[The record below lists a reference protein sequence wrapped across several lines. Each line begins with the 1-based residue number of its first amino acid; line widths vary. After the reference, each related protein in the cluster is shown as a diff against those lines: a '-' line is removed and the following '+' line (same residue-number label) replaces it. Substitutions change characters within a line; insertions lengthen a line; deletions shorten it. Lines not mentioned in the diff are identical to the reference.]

1 MVGSPERQV
10 NPAVNPRVIPPGATL
25 GVMGGGQLGA
35 MFAMAAKRMGYRV
48 EAFSDVADCPAA
60 HHCDRVHV
68 GSYDDPAALVAMARG
83 LDVLTF
89 EFENVSAEPLK
100 ALAGVVPVRP
110 APEVLFTTQDRG
122 REKAFLVR
130 EGLACAPHRLVRSR
144 EELHAALAA
153 LGLPAVLKTAAFGYD
168 GKGQRKLDAGA
179 GSREIDAAWEALASG
194 GLTGGAGDCVLIVEG
209 WIDFDCEIS
218 VVAARGIDG
227 STAVFAPTRNHHRHH
242 ILDISSVPAG
252 LPAAVLDSAREMAAA
267 VLEKLDVVG
276 VACVEFFVTRDGR
289 VLVNEIAPRPHNS
302 GHLTIAACETSQF
315 EQQVR
320 AICGLPLG
328 STSQLAP
335 AAMANLLGD
344 CWNDGEPDWSAALS
358 IPGVSLLLYGK
369 SEPRPGRKMGH
380 LTALA
385 DSVEEA
391 VARATQARAL
401 ACRSSHGAGSGWTG
415 AAAAGRR
422 AGGPAG

>member
-1 MVGSPERQV
+1 MVGSAERK
-10 NPAVNPRVIPPGATL
+10 VIMPGATL

-48 EAFSDVADCPAA
+48 EAFSDSADCPAA

-68 GSYDDPAALVAMARG
+68 GAYDDPAALVAMARG

-89 EFENVSAEPLK
+89 EFENVSAVALR

-110 APEVLFTTQDRG
+110 ASEVLFTTQDRG

-130 EGLACAPHRLVRSR
+130 EGFACAPHRLVRSR
-144 EELHAALAA
+144 EELHAAVAA
-153 LGLPAVLKTAAFGYD
+153 VGLPAVVKTAAFGYD
-168 GKGQRKLDAGA
+168 GKGQQKLDAGA
-179 GSREIDAAWEALASG
+179 GPQEIDAAWNSL
-194 GLTGGAGDCVLIVEG
+194 GACVLIVEA
-209 WIDFDCEIS
+209 WVDFQCEIS
-218 VVAARGIDG
+218 VVAARGLDG

-252 LPAAVLDSAREMAAA
+252 LPAAVLDAAREMAAA

-302 GHLTIAACETSQF
+302 GHLTIFACETSQF

-328 STSQLAP
+328 STRQLAP

-344 CWNDGEPDWSAALS
+344 CWKNGEPDWAAALTV
-358 IPGVSLLLYGK
+358 PGVSLLLYGK
-369 SEPRPGRKMGH
+369 GEPRPGRKMGH

-385 DSVEEA
+385 DSVDEA
-391 VARATQARAL
+391 IANVTRARSM
-401 ACRSSHGAGSGWTG
+401 ACSG
-415 AAAAGRR
+415 
-422 AGGPAG
+422 

>member
-1 MVGSPERQV
+1 MVGSAERK
-10 NPAVNPRVIPPGATL
+10 VITPGATL

-48 EAFSDVADCPAA
+48 EAFSDSADCPAA

-68 GSYDDPAALVAMARG
+68 GAYDDPAALVAMARG

-89 EFENVSAEPLK
+89 EFENVSAAPLR

-122 REKAFLVR
+122 REKAFLLR
-130 EGLACAPHRLVRSR
+130 EGFACAPHRLVRSR
-144 EELHAALAA
+144 EELHAAVAA
-153 LGLPAVLKTAAFGYD
+153 VGLPAVIKTAAFGYD
-168 GKGQRKLDAGA
+168 GKGQQKLDANA
-179 GSREIDAAWEALASG
+179 GPQEIDAAWNSL
-194 GLTGGAGDCVLIVEG
+194 GACILIVEA
-209 WIDFDCEIS
+209 WVDFQCEIS
-218 VVAARGIDG
+218 VVAARGLDG

-302 GHLTIAACETSQF
+302 GHLTISACETSQF

-328 STSQLAP
+328 SPRQLAP

-344 CWNDGEPDWSAALS
+344 CWKNGEPDWAAALTV
-358 IPGVSLLLYGK
+358 PGVSLLLYGK
-369 SEPRPGRKMGH
+369 GEPRPGRKMGH

-385 DSVEEA
+385 DSVDEA
-391 VARATQARAL
+391 IANVTRARSL
-401 ACRSSHGAGSGWTG
+401 ACLG
-415 AAAAGRR
+415 
-422 AGGPAG
+422 

>member
-1 MVGSPERQV
+1 MVGSVERKV
-10 NPAVNPRVIPPGATL
+10 IPAVAAPVILPGATL
-25 GVMGGGQLGA
+25 GVMGGGQLGS

-48 EAFSDVADCPAA
+48 EVFSDSADCPAA
-60 HHCDRVHV
+60 QHCDRVHV
-68 GSYDDPAALVAMARG
+68 GAYDDAAALVAMARG

-89 EFENVSAEPLK
+89 EFENVSAEPLR

-122 REKAFLVR
+122 REKAFLFR
-130 EGLACAPHRLVRSR
+130 EGFACAPHRMVRSQK
-144 EELHAALAA
+144 ELHAAVAA
-153 LGLPAVLKTAAFGYD
+153 LGLPAVVKTAAFGYD
-168 GKGQRKLDAGA
+168 GKGQQKLDAGA
-179 GSREIDAAWEALASG
+179 GPQAIDAAWNALAGSVAAQR
-194 GLTGGAGDCVLIVEG
+194 LAAPIDEAAQRLATPTDEDPCVLILEA
-209 WIDFDCEIS
+209 WIDFQCEIS
-218 VVAARGIDG
+218 VVAARGLDG
-227 STAVFAPTRNHHRHH
+227 STAVFAPTRNHHSHH

-328 STSQLAP
+328 SPRQLAP

-344 CWNDGEPDWSAALS
+344 CWKNGEPDWAAALAV
-358 IPGVSLLLYGK
+358 PGVSLMLYGK
-369 SEPRPGRKMGH
+369 GEPRPGRKMGH

-385 DSVEEA
+385 DSVDEA
-391 VARATQARAL
+391 IANVTRARSL
-401 ACRSSHGAGSGWTG
+401 ACR
-415 AAAAGRR
+415 
-422 AGGPAG
+422 

>member
-1 MVGSPERQV
+1 
-10 NPAVNPRVIPPGATL
+10 
-25 GVMGGGQLGA
+25 MGGGQLGA

-60 HHCDRVHV
+60 KHSDRVHV

-89 EFENVSAEPLK
+89 EFENVSAEPLR

-130 EGLACAPHRLVRSR
+130 EGFACAPHRLVRSR
-144 EELHAALAA
+144 EELHAAVAA

-168 GKGQRKLDAGA
+168 GKGQRKLEAGA
-179 GSREIDAAWEALASG
+179 GPQQIDAAWESLG
-194 GLTGGAGDCVLIVEG
+194 GDAADRLRDDAGECLLILEG
-209 WIDFDCEIS
+209 WIDFQCEIS
-218 VVAARGIDG
+218 VVAARGLDG
-227 STAVFAPTRNHHRHH
+227 STAVFAPTRNHHSHH

-252 LPAAVLDSAREMAAA
+252 LSDAILETAREMAAS
-267 VLEKLDVVG
+267 VLEKLQVIG

-302 GHLTIAACETSQF
+302 GHLTIAACDTSQF

-328 STSQLAP
+328 STRQLAP

-344 CWNDGEPDWSAALS
+344 CWTNGEPDWASALS
-358 IPGVSLLLYGK
+358 VPGVSLLLYGK
-369 SEPRPGRKMGH
+369 SQPRPGRKMGH

-391 VARATQARAL
+391 VANVRRARSL
-401 ACRSSHGAGSGWTG
+401 ACR
-415 AAAAGRR
+415 
-422 AGGPAG
+422 

>member
-1 MVGSPERQV
+1 MVGSAERK
-10 NPAVNPRVIPPGATL
+10 VITPGATL

-48 EAFSDVADCPAA
+48 EAFSDSADCPAA

-68 GSYDDPAALVAMARG
+68 GAYDDPAALVAMARG

-89 EFENVSAEPLK
+89 EFENVSAVPLR

-130 EGLACAPHRLVRSR
+130 EGFACAPHRLVRSR
-144 EELHAALAA
+144 EELHAAVAA
-153 LGLPAVLKTAAFGYD
+153 VGLPAVVKTAAFGYD
-168 GKGQRKLDAGA
+168 GKGQQKLDAGA
-179 GSREIDAAWEALASG
+179 GLQEIDAAWNSL
-194 GLTGGAGDCVLIVEG
+194 GACVLIVEA
-209 WIDFDCEIS
+209 WVDFQCEIS
-218 VVAARGIDG
+218 VVAARGLDG

-252 LPAAVLDSAREMAAA
+252 LPAAVIDLAREMAAA

-302 GHLTIAACETSQF
+302 GHLTIFACETSQF

-328 STSQLAP
+328 STRQLAP

-344 CWNDGEPDWSAALS
+344 CWTNGEPDWAAALTV
-358 IPGVSLLLYGK
+358 PGVSLLLYGK
-369 SEPRPGRKMGH
+369 GEPRPGRKMGH

-385 DSVEEA
+385 DSVDEA
-391 VARATQARAL
+391 IANVTLARSL
-401 ACRSSHGAGSGWTG
+401 ACLG
-415 AAAAGRR
+415 
-422 AGGPAG
+422 

>member
-1 MVGSPERQV
+1 MVGSDQRK
-10 NPAVNPRVIPPGATL
+10 VITPGATL

-60 HHCDRVHV
+60 YHCDRVHV

-89 EFENVSAEPLK
+89 EFENVSAEPLR

-130 EGLACAPHRLVRSR
+130 EGFACAPHRLVRSR
-144 EELHAALAA
+144 EELHAAVAA

-168 GKGQRKLDAGA
+168 GKGQRKLDVGA
-179 GSREIDAAWEALASG
+179 GPQEIDAAWDGLGGSG
-194 GLTGGAGDCVLIVEG
+194 ADCGMIVEG
-209 WIDFDCEIS
+209 WIDFECEIS
-218 VVAARGIDG
+218 VVAARGLDG
-227 STAVFAPTRNHHRHH
+227 STAVFAPTRNHHSHH

-328 STSQLAP
+328 STRQLAP

-344 CWNDGEPDWSAALS
+344 CWANGEPDWAAALAV
-358 IPGVSLLLYGK
+358 PGVSLLLYGK

-385 DSVEEA
+385 DSVDEA
-391 VARATQARAL
+391 IANVTRARSL
-401 ACRSSHGAGSGWTG
+401 ACR
-415 AAAAGRR
+415 
-422 AGGPAG
+422 

>member
-1 MVGSPERQV
+1 MVGSAERK
-10 NPAVNPRVIPPGATL
+10 VITPGATL

-48 EAFSDVADCPAA
+48 EAFSDSADCPAA

-68 GSYDDPAALVAMARG
+68 GAYDDPAALVAMARG

-89 EFENVSAEPLK
+89 EFENVSAVALR

-110 APEVLFTTQDRG
+110 ASEVLFTTQDRG

-130 EGLACAPHRLVRSR
+130 EGFACAPHRLVRSR
-144 EELHAALAA
+144 EELHAAVAA
-153 LGLPAVLKTAAFGYD
+153 VGLPAVVKTAAFGYD
-168 GKGQRKLDAGA
+168 GKGQQKLDAGA
-179 GSREIDAAWEALASG
+179 GPQEIDAAWNSL
-194 GLTGGAGDCVLIVEG
+194 GACVLIVEA
-209 WIDFDCEIS
+209 WVDFQCEIS
-218 VVAARGIDG
+218 VVAARGLDG

-302 GHLTIAACETSQF
+302 GHLTIFACETSQF

-328 STSQLAP
+328 STRQLAP

-344 CWNDGEPDWSAALS
+344 CWKNGEPDWAAALTV
-358 IPGVSLLLYGK
+358 PGVSLLLYGK
-369 SEPRPGRKMGH
+369 GEPRPGRKMGH

-385 DSVEEA
+385 DSVDEA
-391 VARATQARAL
+391 IANVTLARSL
-401 ACRSSHGAGSGWTG
+401 ACLG
-415 AAAAGRR
+415 
-422 AGGPAG
+422 